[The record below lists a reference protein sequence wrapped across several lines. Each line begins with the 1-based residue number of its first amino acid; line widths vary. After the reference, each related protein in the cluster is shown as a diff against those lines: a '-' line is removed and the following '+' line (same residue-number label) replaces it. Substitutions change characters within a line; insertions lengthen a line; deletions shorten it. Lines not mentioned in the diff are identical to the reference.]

1 MDPTTTPTASC
12 PTEGGSAAVAMPQFV
27 RNLKTGETG
36 WFSPP
41 AVVDLD
47 HDGKKEIVVA
57 SYSVQVFDASGTRI
71 TKGAL
76 TQGRVYAPAVVGDL
90 DGDGITEVVVGG
102 NQGTIT
108 AYEYKNRALTMK
120 SGWATASTC
129 SAGQCPETRGLAAA
143 DLNAD

>member
-1 MDPTTTPTASC
+1 MPTASC
-12 PTEGGSAAVAMPQFV
+12 PAEDGSAAVALPQFV

-36 WFSPP
+36 WFGP
-41 AVVDLD
+41 ASVIDLD

-57 SYSVQVFDASGTRI
+57 SSSVQVFDTSGTRI
-71 TKGAL
+71 TKGSL
-76 TQGRVYAPAVVGDL
+76 TQGRIYAPAVVGDL
-90 DGDGITEVVVGG
+90 DGDGTTEIVVGG
-102 NQGTIT
+102 NQGSIT

-143 DLNAD
+143 DLNGN